1 LLRENAPLP
10 AGNAY
15 YLISSRHFPQQL
27 AKGSLLTASFI
38 NEETNH
44 MNANNLAWL
53 KGTAAFAPGDTMDN
67 AKSKAA
73 EQGYKP
79 CSEGYAA
86 FITAFGREVR
96 NHQVVVSKKAPQ
108 AVPAAEENGY
118 RSGGLAAA

>member
-1 LLRENAPLP
+1 
-10 AGNAY
+10 
-15 YLISSRHFPQQL
+15 
-27 AKGSLLTASFI
+27 
-38 NEETNH
+38 

-53 KGTAAFAPGDTMDN
+53 KGTAAFAPGDTIDN

-86 FITAFGREVR
+86 FVTAFGREVR
-96 NHQVVVSKKAPQ
+96 SHQAIASKKAPQ
-108 AVPAAEENGY
+108 ATPAVKESSY